1 MEKTIIFWEKKKNN
15 LICEKIKET
24 NFWEKENKKRRQNSK
39 KLQKIFLFRINGT
52 GKRMNALVTYLSI
65 ETFKIRVSLSSTNK
79 HQKRKE
85 KWMFKK

>member
-1 MEKTIIFWEKKKNN
+1 MFWKKKKNN

-24 NFWEKENKKRRQNSK
+24 NFLEKENRKRRYYSK

-52 GKRMNALVTYLSI
+52 GKRMNALVTHLSI

-79 HQKRKE
+79 H
-85 KWMFKK
+85 

>member
-24 NFWEKENKKRRQNSK
+24 NFLEKENRKRRQNSK

-65 ETFKIRVSLSSTNK
+65 ET
-79 HQKRKE
+79 Q
-85 KWMFKK
+85 